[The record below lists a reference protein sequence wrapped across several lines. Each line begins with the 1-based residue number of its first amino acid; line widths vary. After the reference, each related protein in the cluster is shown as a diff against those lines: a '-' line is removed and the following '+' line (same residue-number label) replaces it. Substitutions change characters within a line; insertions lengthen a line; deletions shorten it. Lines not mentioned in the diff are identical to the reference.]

1 MLKKIGAFFA
11 EPPAKEP
18 IQDDQQVASM
28 YKHWRWRIFYSSFI
42 AYVVFHLCRK
52 NIAVAL
58 PSMGKALSLSNTQLG
73 ILGSTLY
80 VTYGIGK
87 FINGVIAD
95 KSNVRTFLPTALIL
109 SAICNIC
116 FVLSAIFVTPGHVS
130 FFGLP
135 SATILL
141 WLLSFFWGANGW
153 FQSCGFPPVAKSLS
167 YWFSNSERGTKWSI
181 WSTSHQIGVFA
192 SVALSGLVI
201 DRFGWMAAFYV
212 PAIICLITGIWLFD
226 RLRDKPQTLGLP
238 DIEKYNNEPVK
249 EVEKDEQSDV
259 SYIQIFKKHILC
271 NPIIWMLAISYT
283 FVYIISLLM
292 IPYGYWAF
300 VKLNGSS
307 IGVWITMSILML
319 IVFGYT
325 LYTGRY
331 LRANDL
337 YNSNLIDARQKV
349 AKAKK
354 LDSDWLKFGI
364 PAGLLWIIY
373 FIYDKYQQISDDSF
387 WIFAASMTIACILG
401 VLIGLKIHYRNQD
414 NYQEIV
420 DQIEELTQE

>member
-1 MLKKIGAFFA
+1 MDTQLEEMREQMNTLKKKL
-11 EPPAKEP
+11 E
-18 IQDDQQVASM
+18 QQEIIND
-28 YKHWRWRIFYSSFI
+28 RIIRQSLRRNTSS
-42 AYVVFHLCRK
+42 
-52 NIAVAL
+52 
-58 PSMGKALSLSNTQLG
+58 
-73 ILGSTLY
+73 
-80 VTYGIGK
+80 
-87 FINGVIAD
+87 IN
-95 KSNVRTFLPTALIL
+95 R
-109 SAICNIC
+109 
-116 FVLSAIFVTPGHVS
+116 
-130 FFGLP
+130 
-135 SATILL
+135 
-141 WLLSFFWGANGW
+141 
-153 FQSCGFPPVAKSLS
+153 
-167 YWFSNSERGTKWSI
+167 R
-181 WSTSHQIGVFA
+181 
-192 SVALSGLVI
+192 
-201 DRFGWMAAFYV
+201 
-212 PAIICLITGIWLFD
+212 
-226 RLRDKPQTLGLP
+226 
-238 DIEKYNNEPVK
+238 
-249 EVEKDEQSDV
+249 
-259 SYIQIFKKHILC
+259 
-271 NPIIWMLAISYT
+271 YT

-364 PAGLLWIIY
+364 PTGLLWIIY

-387 WIFAASMTIACILG
+387 WIFAASMTVACILG

>member
-1 MLKKIGAFFA
+1 MDYELEEMRQQMAILKDKLENQTIVN
-11 EPPAKEP
+11 
-18 IQDDQQVASM
+18 D
-28 YKHWRWRIFYSSFI
+28 RFI
-42 AYVVFHLCRK
+42 RRSIKRGV
-52 NIAVAL
+52 
-58 PSMGKALSLSNTQLG
+58 NT
-73 ILGSTLY
+73 
-80 VTYGIGK
+80 
-87 FINGVIAD
+87 IN
-95 KSNVRTFLPTALIL
+95 RR
-109 SAICNIC
+109 
-116 FVLSAIFVTPGHVS
+116 
-130 FFGLP
+130 
-135 SATILL
+135 
-141 WLLSFFWGANGW
+141 
-153 FQSCGFPPVAKSLS
+153 
-167 YWFSNSERGTKWSI
+167 Y
-181 WSTSHQIGVFA
+181 
-192 SVALSGLVI
+192 LVI
-201 DRFGWMAAFYV
+201 G
-212 PAIICLITGIWLFD
+212 IIA
-226 RLRDKPQTLGLP
+226 
-238 DIEKYNNEPVK
+238 
-249 EVEKDEQSDV
+249 
-259 SYIQIFKKHILC
+259 
-271 NPIIWMLAISYT
+271 LA
-283 FVYIISLLM
+283 M

-387 WIFAASMTIACILG
+387 WIFAASMTVACILG

>member
-1 MLKKIGAFFA
+1 MREQMNTLKKKL
-11 EPPAKEP
+11 E
-18 IQDDQQVASM
+18 QQEIVNERIIRKSIRHAAS
-28 YKHWRWRIFYSSFI
+28 
-42 AYVVFHLCRK
+42 
-52 NIAVAL
+52 NI
-58 PSMGKALSLSNTQLG
+58 N
-73 ILGSTLY
+73 
-80 VTYGIGK
+80 
-87 FINGVIAD
+87 
-95 KSNVRTFLPTALIL
+95 R
-109 SAICNIC
+109 
-116 FVLSAIFVTPGHVS
+116 
-130 FFGLP
+130 
-135 SATILL
+135 
-141 WLLSFFWGANGW
+141 
-153 FQSCGFPPVAKSLS
+153 
-167 YWFSNSERGTKWSI
+167 R
-181 WSTSHQIGVFA
+181 
-192 SVALSGLVI
+192 
-201 DRFGWMAAFYV
+201 
-212 PAIICLITGIWLFD
+212 
-226 RLRDKPQTLGLP
+226 
-238 DIEKYNNEPVK
+238 
-249 EVEKDEQSDV
+249 
-259 SYIQIFKKHILC
+259 
-271 NPIIWMLAISYT
+271 YT

>member
-1 MLKKIGAFFA
+1 
-11 EPPAKEP
+11 
-18 IQDDQQVASM
+18 
-28 YKHWRWRIFYSSFI
+28 
-42 AYVVFHLCRK
+42 
-52 NIAVAL
+52 
-58 PSMGKALSLSNTQLG
+58 
-73 ILGSTLY
+73 
-80 VTYGIGK
+80 
-87 FINGVIAD
+87 
-95 KSNVRTFLPTALIL
+95 
-109 SAICNIC
+109 
-116 FVLSAIFVTPGHVS
+116 
-130 FFGLP
+130 
-135 SATILL
+135 
-141 WLLSFFWGANGW
+141 
-153 FQSCGFPPVAKSLS
+153 
-167 YWFSNSERGTKWSI
+167 
-181 WSTSHQIGVFA
+181 
-192 SVALSGLVI
+192 
-201 DRFGWMAAFYV
+201 
-212 PAIICLITGIWLFD
+212 
-226 RLRDKPQTLGLP
+226 
-238 DIEKYNNEPVK
+238 
-249 EVEKDEQSDV
+249 
-259 SYIQIFKKHILC
+259 
-271 NPIIWMLAISYT
+271 
-283 FVYIISLLM
+283 M

-420 DQIEELTQE
+420 DQIEELTKE